1 MLQGQHKKDRPRDHG
16 QSGDNATDAH
26 TETASDE

>member
-1 MLQGQHKKDRPRDHG
+1 MLQGQNEKDWAGDHR
-16 QSGDNATDAH
+16 QSGDNATDTH